1 MSEHEVSRIQS
12 AQKATSISLNIN
24 TILTALVLGGVA
36 YLTSM
41 VTSTNER
48 LIRLEV
54 RMEEQVKQSEKR
66 FVELEDKMKVLE
78 NHNGK

>member
-1 MSEHEVSRIQS
+1 MSEHEVSRIQA
-12 AQKATSISLNIN
+12 AQKSTSISLNIN

-54 RMEEQVKQSEKR
+54 RMEEQVKQNDKR
-66 FVELEDKMKVLE
+66 FGELEDKIKIFE